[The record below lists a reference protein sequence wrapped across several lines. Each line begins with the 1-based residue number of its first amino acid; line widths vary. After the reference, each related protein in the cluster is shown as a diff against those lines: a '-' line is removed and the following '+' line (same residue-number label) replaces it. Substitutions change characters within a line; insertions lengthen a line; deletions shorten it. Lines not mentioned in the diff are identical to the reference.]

1 MNKLTKEKIMNKL
14 TKIGASALC
23 GSLAAVSAANAGDL
37 TASGSID
44 MSWISFPQEQTG
56 NPMGM
61 GSNISFAGS
70 GELDNGWTVAFAL
83 DNTNA
88 QAFSNA
94 RVTVGVAGLGD
105 VRIDMGLSG
114 TGIDAMDDNTP
125 TAWEE
130 AYGAGLGSGIDT
142 VAGGSAGSGIQITPT
157 DLMPDGIVTTLHWTP
172 DADGSNAGDKAS
184 GGATGHSLGSGF
196 DVTVTASGD
205 ATPEGL
211 TLYGGYSAVDQ
222 YQNSTDINDDITE
235 WTAGVEYAVGSFTL
249 GYQYSEEDNGRATTK
264 TGYDNTGYGIVF
276 AVNDD
281 LSLSYNNFESEQQ
294 GTTSNTAAAS
304 SVQIAYSSGGL
315 SIRLAEQSVDNSSY
329 ATAAANQR
337 DATTLSVALAF

>member
-1 MNKLTKEKIMNKL
+1 MNKL

-23 GSLAAVSAANAGDL
+23 GSLAAVSAANAGDMS
-37 TASGSID
+37 ASGSID
-44 MSWISFPQEQTG
+44 MSWISLPMETTG
-56 NPMGM
+56 NPIGM

-157 DLMPDGIVTTLHWTP
+157 DLMPSGIVTTLHWTP
-172 DADGSNAGDKAS
+172 DADGSNAGDKTS
-184 GGATGHSLGSGF
+184 GAAGHSKGSGY
-196 DVTVTASGD
+196 DVTITASGD

-211 TLYGGYSAVDQ
+211 TLYGGLSQVDQ
-222 YQNSTDINDDITE
+222 YQNGTAINDDISE
-235 WTAGVEYAVGSFTL
+235 WTAGIKYAVGGFTL
-249 GYQYSEEDNGRATTK
+249 GYQYSEEDNGRASTK
-264 TGYDNTGYGIVF
+264 TGYDNTGYGVVF
-276 AVNDD
+276 AINDD
-281 LSLSYNNFESEQQ
+281 LSISYNNYESEQL
-294 GTTSNTAAAS
+294 GTTVITTEAS
-304 SVQIAYSSGGL
+304 SVQLAYSSGGL
-315 SIRLAEQSVDNSSY
+315 SVRVAEQTVDNSSY

>member
-1 MNKLTKEKIMNKL
+1 MNKL

-44 MSWISFPQEQTG
+44 MSWISLPAENTG

-114 TGIDAMDDNTP
+114 TGIDAMDDKTP

-142 VAGGSAGSGIQITPT
+142 VSGGSAGSGVQITPT
-157 DLMPDGIVTTLHWTP
+157 DLMPDGIVTTFHYTP

-184 GGATGHSLGSGF
+184 AGATGHSRGSGW
-196 DVTVTASGD
+196 DVTIEASGD

-211 TLYGGYSAVDQ
+211 ILYGGYSNVDR
-222 YQNSTDINDDITE
+222 YQNETAVNDDITE

-249 GYQYSEEDNGRATTK
+249 GYQISEEDNGRATTK
-264 TGYDNTGYGIVF
+264 TGYDNTGYGVVF
-276 AVNDD
+276 AINDD
-281 LSLSYNNFESEQQ
+281 LSISYNTYKSEQQ
-294 GTTSNTAAAS
+294 STTTSTALEAEAS
-304 SVQIAYSSGGL
+304 SVQLAYSAGGL
-315 SIRLAEQSVDNSSY
+315 SIRIADQTIDNKSY
-329 ATAAANQR
+329 CTNAANQR